1 MRQLLLT
8 IMLVVFL
15 LLLTLF
21 VATPVAAG
29 FEDLR

>member
-21 VATPVAAG
+21 VATPVAV
-29 FEDLR
+29 RV

>member
-21 VATPVAAG
+21 VATPVAA
-29 FEDLR
+29 RV